1 MSLSIT
7 VTDRLF
13 AALFNIYGSQWLH
26 QWKDNDLNEV
36 KSLWS
41 DQLGFFANHL
51 DSIAWA
57 LDHLPERAPNL
68 VQFKKLCMD
77 APKHSEVEALEWKTP
92 SPIPLA
98 IAEELKKLGKPTNE
112 DPKAWARKILKDVE
126 DGIPRRNISVRF
138 AKEALGIPL
147 KYK

>member
-1 MSLSIT
+1 MSLSTT
-7 VTDRLF
+7 VIDRLF

-57 LDHLPERAPNL
+57 LDHLPDRAPNL
-68 VQFKKLCMD
+68 VQFKRLCLD
-77 APKHSEVEALEWKTP
+77 APLAPKVMAIEWQVGT
-92 SPIPLA
+92 PIPEA
-98 IAEELKKLGKPTNE
+98 IAQELKKVTSPRTV
-112 DPKAWARKILKDVE
+112 DPKDWARKILKDVE
-126 DGIPRRNISVRF
+126 DGIPRIPISVRF
-138 AKEALGIPL
+138 AKEALGI
-147 KYK
+147 KI